1 MSSALRKLHKKRT
14 NSASIMALQTLNKQ
28 ANVTRQTTDH
38 IISSELMDIAK
49 QSGLEILSEVKREVL
64 NEAKGT
70 FNPILS
76 WFDEAQVINVVSNT
90 KQAHGA
96 IQSKTQAPN
105 NKVSSSQ
112 QLASLPLKSP
122 PCKKCPALRNGL
134 CKCALKR
141 FK

>member
-1 MSSALRKLHKKRT
+1 MSSALRKLHKKKT
-14 NSASIMALQTLNKQ
+14 NSTSIMALQKLNKQ
-28 ANVTRQTTDH
+28 PNVARQPTDH
-38 IISSELMDIAK
+38 IVSSELIEIAK
-49 QSGLEILSEVKREVL
+49 QSGLEILNEVKKEVL
-64 NEAKGT
+64 SETRKP

-76 WFDEAQVINVVSNT
+76 WFDEAQVINVVSNPQQT
-90 KQAHGA
+90 QSAM
-96 IQSKTQAPN
+96 QSKVQTS
-105 NKVSSSQ
+105 NKASSPQ

>member
-1 MSSALRKLHKKRT
+1 MSSALRKLHKKKT
-14 NSASIMALQTLNKQ
+14 NSASIMALQKLHKQ
-28 ANVTRQTTDH
+28 ANVARQTTEH
-38 IISSELMDIAK
+38 IVSSELMDIAK
-49 QSGLEILSEVKREVL
+49 QSGLEILSEVKKEVL
-64 NEAKGT
+64 NEARGT

-90 KQAHGA
+90 KQIHSA

-105 NKVSSSQ
+105 KASSSQ